1 MKINC
6 LSCGHNVDLSEAYE
20 NYSGAVKCYVCGA
33 LLDIRAEDGD
43 LKSVKLASSLTTRPA
58 EESMPEKPATQSAR
72 EGG

>member
-20 NYSGAVKCYVCGA
+20 NYSGSVKCYVCGA

-58 EESMPEKPATQSAR
+58 EESPP
-72 EGG
+72 